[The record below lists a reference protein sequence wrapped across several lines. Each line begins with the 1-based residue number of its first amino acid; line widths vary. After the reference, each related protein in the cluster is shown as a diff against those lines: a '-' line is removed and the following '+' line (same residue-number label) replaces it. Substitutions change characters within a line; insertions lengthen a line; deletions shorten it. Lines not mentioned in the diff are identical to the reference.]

1 MDHALSNSHTSALHP
16 PLWVRAVVFGVAY
29 FVCAT
34 IGIALSLKPGPFISF
49 WLPSGLFVATLLI
62 HERNHWPIFV
72 LAGLLANTGFDLYNG
87 QALQISLLFFS
98 ANALDAVI
106 GALLVQRF
114 VAKQPTLR
122 TTRELIGLLGLTM
135 LSAALGATLGAGV
148 VSYLLRV
155 GSYGSTWLLWWSG
168 DVLGVFLIAPL
179 IFSWRGMIRRPWQM
193 QWSRQRAEEAIY
205 LVVIILGS
213 LAIFYVPWH
222 RNFSLLYLTIPA
234 VLFGAFRFGLPL
246 ATLGTFFVAVIAAWN
261 TMNGLSE
268 ISVAGLSVREQALA
282 LQLFLATLASSG
294 MVTATLI
301 TEREQ
306 SEEAAQQANRRMEG
320 ILEGTHVGTWEWNVA
335 TGAVVLNETW
345 AEFLGYTLADLAP
358 ISIKTW
364 EALCHPDDLKVSGDL
379 LLRHFA
385 GELPYYDCDCRMK
398 HKDGH
403 WVWVHDRGRLLSR
416 TGDGQPLMMFGT
428 HADISS
434 RKQAEAALRN
444 SEARFRTLF
453 EVLPVG
459 ATLTN
464 TSGQILMTNPASEAL
479 LGIPSDDLLR
489 RDFQGPY
496 WDIIRPDGSLMPS
509 EDYASVRAL
518 KESRIV
524 QNVEMG
530 VHRPDGQTSWLD
542 VTATPID
549 DPDLGV
555 LIVYSD
561 ITGRKAAE
569 AALATL
575 QEHNYQLQK
584 AKSLSL
590 MAASIAH
597 HFNNKLHAVMANL
610 DLLIALPKGGDP
622 TKHLAL
628 ARLACEKAAAVSR
641 QLLVYLGDSPGGREP
656 LLLGEL
662 CTASLPLLQQ
672 ALPGGVRLEGA
683 CPRPGPIIKA
693 NAGQLQQVMTNLV
706 TNAGESIGTAG
717 GGVRLSLS
725 NCPAVELPT
734 DHRFPIGWRPQ
745 GPDYACLEIAD
756 TGAGIASVDIEKLFD
771 PFFSTKFTGRGLGLP
786 VVLGLVQA
794 HGGAL
799 TVSSQQGQGSIFRV
813 YLPVSTEA
821 LPSLPEPAVVAPEFT
836 VGGTLLLVDDDEMLL
851 MATGAMLQIL
861 GFTLLTAKDGVEAL
875 ELYRQHQ
882 SEIRCVLTDLTMPRL
897 DGWGL
902 LTALRQLSPRLP
914 VILASGYD
922 QAQVL
927 AGTHP
932 DRPQAF
938 LNKPFSHRQLRD
950 ALGQALVTSRSA
962 GL

>member
-1 MDHALSNSHTSALHP
+1 MDQAISNSPTSVINP

-29 FVCAT
+29 FVCAM

-49 WLPSGLFVATLLI
+49 WLPSGLFVATLLM

-87 QALQISLLFFS
+87 QALQISLLFFL
-98 ANALDAVI
+98 ANSLDAII
-106 GALLVQRF
+106 GASLVQRF
-114 VAKQPTLR
+114 VAKRPSLR
-122 TTRELIGLLGLTM
+122 TTQELIGLLGLTM

-148 VSYLLRV
+148 VSYLLRA

-168 DVLGVFLIAPL
+168 DVLGIFLITPL
-179 IFSWRGMIRRPWQM
+179 IFSWRGMFRRPWQM

-205 LVVIILGS
+205 LGVIILGS
-213 LAIFYVPWH
+213 LVIFYDPWH
-222 RNFSLLYLTIPA
+222 HNFSLLYLTIPA

-246 ATLGTFFVAVIAAWN
+246 ATLGTLLVAVIAAWN
-261 TMNGLSE
+261 TMNGLSQ

-301 TEREQ
+301 SERKQ
-306 SEEAAQQANRRMEG
+306 SEEAAQQASRRLEG
-320 ILEGTHVGTWEWNVA
+320 ILEGTHVGTWEWDVS
-335 TGAVVLNETW
+335 TGAVVFNETW
-345 AEFLGYTLADLAP
+345 AEYLGHTLADLAP

-364 EALCHPDDLKVSGDL
+364 ETLCHPDDLKVSGDL

-385 GELPYYDCDCRMK
+385 GEFPYYDCECRMK

-416 TGDGQPLMMFGT
+416 TGDGQPLLMFGT

-434 RKQAEAALRN
+434 RKQAEEALRS

-464 TSGQILMTNPASEAL
+464 PSGHILMTNPASEAL

-496 WDIIRPDGSLMPS
+496 WDIVRPDGSPMPP
-509 EDYASVRAL
+509 EEYAGVRAL
-518 KESRIV
+518 DESRIV
-524 QNVEMG
+524 HNMEMG
-530 VHRPDGQTSWLD
+530 VHRPDGQTAWIN

-549 DPDLGV
+549 NPDLGV
-555 LIVYSD
+555 VIVYSD
-561 ITGRKAAE
+561 ITARKEAE
-569 AALATL
+569 AALARL
-575 QEHNYQLQK
+575 QDQNYQLQK
-584 AKSLSL
+584 AESLGR

-610 DLLIALPKGGDP
+610 ELLSALPKGGDP
-622 TKHLAL
+622 TKLLAL
-628 ARLACEKAAAVSR
+628 AKLASEKAAAVSR
-641 QLLVYLGDSPGGREP
+641 QMLVYQGNSPGVQEP
-656 LLLGEL
+656 LFLGEL
-662 CTASLPLLQQ
+662 CMASLPLLQQ
-672 ALPGGVRLEGA
+672 TLSGGVQLEGA
-683 CPRPGPIIKA
+683 CPTPGPIIKA
-693 NAGQLQQVMTNLV
+693 NAEQLQQVMTNLV
-706 TNAGESIGTAG
+706 INAGEAMDTAG
-717 GGVRLSLS
+717 GVVRLSLS
-725 NCPAVELPT
+725 SCPAAELPT
-734 DHRFPIGWRPQ
+734 DHRFPIGWQPQ
-745 GPDYACLEIAD
+745 GPDYACLEVAD
-756 TGAGIASVDIEKLFD
+756 TGAGIAGADIEKLFD

-799 TVSSQQGQGSIFRV
+799 AVSSQLGQGSVFRV
-813 YLPVSTEA
+813 YLPVATEA
-821 LPSLPEPAVVAPEFT
+821 APSLPERADQANDYEG
-836 VGGTLLLVDDDEMLL
+836 GGTLLLVDDDDMLL
-851 MATGAMLQIL
+851 MATGVTVELL

-875 ELYRQHQ
+875 EVYRQHRAD
-882 SEIRCVLTDLTMPRL
+882 IRCVVTDLTMPRL

-902 LTALRQLSPRLP
+902 LTALRQLDPSLP

-922 QAQVL
+922 KTQVL

-932 DRPQAF
+932 DQPQAF
-938 LNKPFSHRQLRD
+938 LSKPFTHQQLRD
-950 ALGQALVTSRSA
+950 ALGQALAAS
-962 GL
+962 